1 MRYYLALTLR
11 ALLRVDLLAAVLDS
25 RVHLGDLVDHRGHVV
40 RRGPSLDHRALIE
53 FRWRAKFL
61 APVNFPTTWCS
72 T

>member
-53 FRWRAKFL
+53 FRWRAEFL
-61 APVNFPTTWCS
+61 APVNLATTWCS